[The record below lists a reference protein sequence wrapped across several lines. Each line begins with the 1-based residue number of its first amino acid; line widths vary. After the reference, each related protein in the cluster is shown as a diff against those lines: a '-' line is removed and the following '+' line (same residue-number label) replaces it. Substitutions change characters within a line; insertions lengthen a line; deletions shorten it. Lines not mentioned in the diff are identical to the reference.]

1 MINMYSKVEQISN
14 NFVGSENQVFHDWE
28 KNLKLRKNWRL
39 EWNLECWIWI
49 TELIILKK
57 SDDKNPSPP
66 QKKTQSKS
74 NTSKWQSW
82 IRYSMQYSSNMI
94 ILIEYLL
101 I

>member
-66 QKKTQSKS
+66 KKKHKAKATLQNDKAELD
-74 NTSKWQSW
+74 
-82 IRYSMQYSSNMI
+82 
-94 ILIEYLL
+94 ILCNILQ
-101 I
+101 IW